1 MEFEL
6 AEQIIS
12 VAGIELSLLRPPS
25 ADALIDEDAFDEE
38 EFLPYWAE
46 LWPAGLSLAAALPQS
61 LRGLRVVELGCG
73 LGIPS
78 LVAAARG
85 ARVLATDWSADA
97 LALLETN
104 AARNGLDVETARVR
118 WDEPERFG
126 GGWDLVLAADVLYEH
141 RNVPQLLALLPR
153 LGREVLLA
161 EPGRPPSQAFFREAE
176 RLWQIEE
183 PASRVY
189 RLTLVGSDPVSEL

>member
-6 AEQIIS
+6 AEELVS
-12 VAGIELSLLRPPS
+12 VAGVELSLLRPPS

-46 LWPAGLSLAAALPQS
+46 LWPAGLALAAALPQA
-61 LRGLRVVELGCG
+61 LRDLRVVELGCG

-85 ARVLATDWSADA
+85 ARVLATDWSGDA

-104 AARNGLDVETARVR
+104 AARNGLEVETARVR

-141 RNVPQLLALLPR
+141 RNVAQLLALLPR
-153 LGREVLLA
+153 LGREILLA

-176 RLWQIEE
+176 GSWEIDE

-189 RLTLVGSDPVSEL
+189 RLRARP